1 MNGHAGKANSISGT
15 GLHHQ
20 KSRSHLQL
28 SNMHHQI
35 PPQPLYIM
43 QHPPHHNLNQS
54 TTLPNPKY
62 FKHHGNTFSHRPNS
76 KKMIMGPRPI
86 PPPFIPISPLSPIN
100 PLPPMILSPTTLQS
114 KKNKKGKYHSS
125 ANINL
130 QMEEPIY
137 ISAGRTLPPPNG
149 GGPPFEGGYI
159 MSPQGHQIYAT
170 MEPQGRPSKKNK
182 EKEKMLSGSNQMIMV
197 PYPTLMNGNS
207 SNNGIPVMNNGMNG
221 INGIKDKE
229 AQAKMMMMRDKK
241 LAKSMNGLDVIPD
254 NPGPANPNNLS
265 DESPF
270 NTGIY
275 RKKGHLNERAF
286 SYSIRQE
293 HRSRSYGSLANL
305 KFATPI
311 PNGVNDVSIKKKG
324 TQF

>member
-20 KSRSHLQL
+20 KARSHLQL

-43 QHPPHHNLNQS
+43 QHPPHHNLSQS

-76 KKMIMGPRPI
+76 KKIIMGPRPI
-86 PPPFIPISPLSPIN
+86 PPPFIPISPLSPI
-100 PLPPMILSPTTLQS
+100 MMSPTTLQS

-125 ANINL
+125 ANLNL
-130 QMEEPIY
+130 AMEEPIY
-137 ISAGRTLPPPNG
+137 ISGGRTLPPPNG

-182 EKEKMLSGSNQMIMV
+182 EKDKMISGSNQMIMV
-197 PYPTLMNGNS
+197 PYPTLINGNS
-207 SNNGIPVMNNGMNG
+207 SNGIPTMNNGIPGIAGMNG
-221 INGIKDKE
+221 LNGMNGIKDKE

-241 LAKSMNGLDVIPD
+241 LAKSMNGLDVIQD

-305 KFATPI
+305 KFATPN
-311 PNGVNDVSIKKKG
+311 PNGVNEVGIPL
-324 TQF
+324 